1 MATAVEQLTG
11 VIQVAEMT
19 RFSDPAVSAHVL
31 DAAWLAHTKPI
42 RRKMSFSQGKALV
55 HQIFDDAE
63 VARPFVKCLPP
74 HHRTVGFATKEHEIF
89 LQDTTW
95 DDTVIQCAANLL
107 LGPVDNQAISNK
119 DGIGQEQLEN
129 YLYLATCYTGMNRRA
144 LEAYAAELSAIAGLN
159 IRPRL
164 RVGPSHSTWAQ
175 IKPGDSLY
183 ETAIGTGC
191 RLYRRYG
198 EPQPLRDG
206 G

>member
-1 MATAVEQLTG
+1 MTEFDEIAVLA
-11 VIQVAEMT
+11 QV
-19 RFSDPAVSAHVL
+19 VH
-31 DAAWLAHTKPI
+31 AARLVHIKPV
-42 RRKMSFSQGKALV
+42 RRQMSFSQGKALV

-63 VARPFVKCLPP
+63 VARPFVKCLPA
-74 HHRTVGFATKEHEIF
+74 HHRTHGFATQEHEIF

-95 DDTVIQCAANLL
+95 DDIVIQCASELL

-119 DGIGQEQLEN
+119 DNIRREELEN
-129 YLYLATCYTGMNRRA
+129 YLHLATCYTGMNRRA
-144 LEAYAAELSAIAGLN
+144 LEAYAAQLCAIADVN

-175 IKPGDSLY
+175 ITPGDSLY

-198 EPQPLRDG
+198 EPRPLRDA
-206 G
+206 